1 MTAIALQLENR
12 RLKKQLAA
20 CDAIIADQIA
30 LTRKLQREI
39 EQLQAIVKQL
49 LATRSGG
56 HRIPESQGLLFPDLA
71 IAPDGIDASND
82 AAAEDD
88 AGDSEDDCPRS
99 SRGNGKGLK
108 RTPGKVD
115 TTGLPVEER
124 VHDIP
129 EEQRIDLATGKPL
142 IVVGEKVFD
151 EIDYIRAQLVVVRH
165 RQLVYGLPPAEAEHR
180 KVAPTV
186 ADLPIRP
193 LEKCAASARL
203 LAWLVVQKYA
213 NHLPLY
219 RQEQIFGRDG
229 KRMPR
234 QTLCD
239 WALRAAELL
248 EPIAA
253 CQMAL
258 ARAGPVM
265 QLDDTP
271 VKCQGGRGESN
282 FQAYLWSFVNPE
294 VDGVAYRFTSGRS
307 KELIAAEL
315 GDFEG
320 TLVGDGYR
328 GNRAAAENVSARTGK
343 PILLG
348 GCWAHAIR
356 KFRDAIKEAPSMA
369 RLFRADIRRLFE
381 IEREADE
388 AELDPNER
396 AAYRMLKSKPVLIDI
411 YSRARAC
418 VGRYN
423 EAGTLN
429 KAIRYIRGQYR
440 PLRRFLEDGLVPI
453 DNNACERAIRPIAVG
468 RRNWLFAG
476 SMRGGRAAAVI
487 YTLIECCRLADI
499 DMVSYLEDVL
509 VRVATQPARL
519 VQQLLPANWAKRF
532 APTASELA
540 LA

>member
-12 RLKKQLAA
+12 RLKKQIAER
-20 CDAIIADQIA
+20 DAIIADQIA
-30 LTRKLQREI
+30 LALKLQRDI

-49 LATRSGG
+49 LATRGGG
-56 HRIPESQGLLFPDLA
+56 HHIPEGQGLLFPDLA
-71 IAPDGIDASND
+71 IAPEGIEAPSDESDSGDDSDA
-82 AAAEDD
+82 
-88 AGDSEDDCPRS
+88 EDDCPRS
-99 SRGNGKGLK
+99 QRGKGSK
-108 RTPGKVD
+108 RTPRKVD
-115 TTGLPVEER
+115 TTGLPVECR

-129 EEQRIDLATGKPL
+129 EDQRIDPATGKPL

-165 RQLVYGLPPAEAEHR
+165 RQLVYGLPPEEAEHR
-180 KVAPTV
+180 KVAPVV
-186 ADLPIRP
+186 ADLPTRP
-193 LEKCAASARL
+193 LENCAASARL

-229 KRMPR
+229 KRIPR

-239 WALRAAELL
+239 WALNAAELL
-248 EPIAA
+248 APIAA

-258 ARAGPVM
+258 SRAGPVM

-271 VKCQGGRGESN
+271 VQCQGGRGDSN

-294 VDGVAYRFTSGRS
+294 VDGVAYRFTPGRS

-315 GDFEG
+315 GDFAG

-328 GNRAAAENVSARTGK
+328 GNRAAAESVSMRTGES
-343 PILLG
+343 IWMG
-348 GCWAHAIR
+348 GCWSHAIR
-356 KFRDAIKEAPSMA
+356 KFRDASKEAPSMA
-369 RLFRADIRRLFE
+369 KLFCADIRQLFD

-388 AELDPNER
+388 AELSPTER
-396 AAYRMLKSKPVLIDI
+396 VAFRQKKSKPILIDI
-411 YSRARAC
+411 YSRARTC
-418 VGRYN
+418 VGNYSD
-423 EAGTLN
+423 AGSLI
-429 KAIRYIRGQYR
+429 KAIGYIRGQYR
-440 PLRRFLEDGLVPI
+440 PLRRFLEDGLAPI
-453 DNNACERAIRPIAVG
+453 HNNACERAIRPIAVG

-476 SMRGGRAAAVI
+476 SVRGGHAAAVI
-487 YTLIECCRLADI
+487 YTLIECCRLADV

-509 VRVATQPARL
+509 VRVATQPASL

-532 APTASELA
+532 APAAPELA